1 MEMELQVKK
10 DKIIVESDKYYTGAA
25 EPANDEKLVRKAL
38 GLPVKK
44 ELVYYRD
51 KNDASSKVTVEKFK
65 IIEMYEI
72 TTPWF
77 TLEIEPADGDCVRI
91 HSFYFAEMQKPSFIE
106 DMKKQE
112 NSSVEEQRRLNNET
126 RIDIKTRTNGVG
138 IFPLF
143 MSDSSFKHQVFTF
156 GQEQLLIMPF

>member
-10 DKIIVESDKYYTGAA
+10 DKIIVESDKYYTGST

-38 GLPVKK
+38 SLPVKK

-65 IIEMYEI
+65 ITEMYNF

-77 TLEIEPADGDCVRI
+77 TLEIAPADGGCVRI

-112 NSSVEEQRRLNNET
+112 KSSIEE
-126 RIDIKTRTNGVG
+126 
-138 IFPLF
+138 
-143 MSDSSFKHQVFTF
+143 
-156 GQEQLLIMPF
+156 